1 MRTRFLVAMALAIG
15 LGFGPVET
23 AAQARA
29 GGAAPAPAAGRGGG
43 GGGGRAANMTTIE
56 RPIAMVD
63 KVWTEELTTL
73 EVRDKLRAGMT
84 NVLVLTG
91 GVEQNGPYLP
101 TGKHNYV
108 LAATGEAIARKMGNT
123 LVAPIITY
131 EPGNPAT
138 QRTPGYTVVSQE
150 TYRAMLRDIMTSLRT
165 QGFTNI
171 FVMGDSGG
179 NQGGMEAVAN
189 ELNEAWKGE
198 GARVHFIE
206 AYYREDIWSC
216 DLLENELKVVQLPL
230 LRADGSR
237 NCNAT
242 RDLYHDDVH
251 YTSIVAVTKPEHIR
265 MQQRQAVNL
274 FSINGYELQ
283 SMENVLRIG
292 RRLIDYRADITVR
305 AMKAAVAAAG
315 G

>member
-1 MRTRFLVAMALAIG
+1 MRTWFPVAVTLVLG
-15 LGFGPVET
+15 LGFGSME
-23 AAQARA
+23 AQAQ
-29 GGAAPAPAAGRGGG
+29 RGGG
-43 GGGGRAANMTTIE
+43 AGAAGAAGGEAPQRRAANMTTIE
-56 RPIAMVD
+56 RPIEMID
-63 KVWTEELTTL
+63 NVWTEQLTTL

-84 NVLVLTG
+84 NILVLTG
-91 GVEQNGPYLP
+91 GVEQNGPFLP

-123 LVAPIITY
+123 LIAPIITY

-171 FVMGDSGG
+171 FIMGDSGG

-198 GARVHFIE
+198 GARVHYIE
-206 AYYREDIWSC
+206 PYYREDIWSC
-216 DLLENELKVVQLPL
+216 EFLKSQLQIVQQP
-230 LRADGSR
+230 D
-237 NCNAT
+237 NCSAT

-251 YTSIVAVTKPEHIR
+251 YTSIVATVNPEHIR
-265 MQQRQAVNL
+265 PNQRIAAGQ
-274 FSINGYELQ
+274 FSINGIDLKNVY
-283 SMENVLRIG
+283 NVLQIG
-292 RRLIDYRADITVR
+292 RALIDYRADITVR
-305 AMKAAVAAAG
+305 AMRAAMGAATG
-315 G
+315 GR

>member
-1 MRTRFLVAMALAIG
+1 
-15 LGFGPVET
+15 
-23 AAQARA
+23 
-29 GGAAPAPAAGRGGG
+29 
-43 GGGGRAANMTTIE
+43 MTTLV
-56 RPIAMVD
+56 RPIAMTD

-73 EVRDKLRAGMT
+73 EVRDKLKGGFT
-84 NVLVLTG
+84 NAMVLTG

-108 LAATGEAIARKMGNT
+108 LASTGEAIARKMGNT
-123 LVAPIITY
+123 LVAPIVTY

-171 FVMGDSGG
+171 FIMGDSGG
-179 NQGGMEAVAN
+179 NQGAMQAVAT

-198 GARVHFIE
+198 GARVHYIE

-216 DLLENELKVVQLPL
+216 EFLKNTLQIFQQP
-230 LRADGSR
+230 D
-237 NCNAT
+237 NCSAT

-251 YTSIVAVTKPEHIR
+251 YTSIVANTKPEYIHAG
-265 MQQRQAVNL
+265 QRQLVNL
-274 FSINGYELQ
+274 FSINGVELQ
-283 SMENVLRIG
+283 SLDNVMQIG

-305 AMKAAVAAAG
+305 AMQAAMGKEG
-315 G
+315 GGF